1 MRRKSRKFA
10 LLIGACAVALVVVGA
25 SSGAHNASKSGSAGK
40 TLVFGT
46 SADPVVLDG
55 ALVSDG
61 ESLRVIDQ
69 IFESLISLS
78 RERPRSG
85 PGWH

>member
-46 SADPVVLDG
+46 SADSAPDTITDFVGGGDLAD
-55 ALVSDG
+55 
-61 ESLRVIDQ
+61 
-69 IFESLISLS
+69 
-78 RERPRSG
+78 PRATTRRARCRG
-85 PGWH
+85 V